1 MEVVATKGP
10 VAVALDA
17 SYLASYASGI
27 YTDTRCSADGL
38 NHGALI
44 VGYGTEDDQDYWII
58 KNSWGSLWGEQGYF
72 KLLRGTNEC
81 GIAEYDV
88 YPVV

>member
-1 MEVVATKGP
+1 MVATKGP

-17 SYLASYASGI
+17 SYLGSYASGI

-44 VGYGTEDDQDYWII
+44 VGYGTEDDQDYWIV

-81 GIAEYDV
+81 GIGEYDV